1 MGSKGAAL
9 PRSVPSDFGW
19 LLHGRPVQVLEDK
32 SFHLAAGSGSS
43 FLRPY
48 CLDVATLQSCL
59 QCGAC
64 TATCDLAGE
73 EGLFPRRQVTFV
85 SLGLKDRLAADQEIW
100 HCYGCTECSSQCPSG
115 AKPASI
121 MSALRQFAT
130 DRFAYPRILA
140 RAVNSQRWFW
150 LVYVAVAAF
159 LAAMVAVT
167 GTFSPGPG
175 PLHYAGM
182 LPDSAVIPV
191 FSLLTLLPLVAIA
204 VGASRAWRAWYDGSL
219 WATRPRMFWLSVR
232 RAVAEI
238 LAHRKFS
245 TCKERRL
252 RPWAHRAVLFS
263 FLGLAVISGVI
274 ALLLAAGRSYPLSMG
289 NPLKVLSNIFAALL
303 IGGTGYFLVARVV
316 DAARGNRSTLFDWVF
331 LVNVLLAGVT
341 GVATEALRV
350 ADVRAFAY
358 PVYFVHLV
366 VVLTLALTLPYTKLA
381 HAVYRVLA
389 VSGREYQA
397 LAAAGADFD
406 GHVAARPP
414 DKGDAGRPTLAEW
427 QGRSDL
433 RLVEERPI
441 TAEDFLEMSHAD
453 LIACSDEEI
462 TAAYYALR
470 DEAEPRGEGSY
481 YPNLKR
487 LAGSAFEREKDRRE
501 IKALMAE
508 PGKTEWQL
516 WYEKAV
522 EQPCTWW
529 LENDMVARHALTT
542 CLSCGMCTSV
552 CPAAEH
558 FEEYDPRC
566 IVDVALSGDE
576 DRIVEMLKSDIIWYC
591 AQCGSCNSRCPE
603 ENDIMG
609 LIGSL
614 RTLAQLKGYHL
625 ESVRGR
631 QQYAGRHLW
640 AANLWN
646 RAFSL
651 YFRNADPAEHPDFGP
666 RFARWQ
672 AELEEQFMRVG
683 GQPDMDGTFAGRKVT
698 PETLAELRRCI
709 RAGGALV
716 LWNRIEEHAAA
727 DATRR
732 GLDLDQYYDKVRSE
746 G

>member
-1 MGSKGAAL
+1 
-9 PRSVPSDFGW
+9 
-19 LLHGRPVQVLEDK
+19 LEDK
-32 SFHLAAGSGSS
+32 SFDLANGCDGS
-43 FLRPY
+43 FLKPY

-85 SLGLKDRLAADQEIW
+85 RLGLQDRLAADRDIW

-130 DRFAYPRILA
+130 DRFACPRLLA
-140 RAVNSQRWFW
+140 RLVNNPRSFW

-159 LAAMVAVT
+159 LAAMIAVT
-167 GTFSPGPG
+167 GAFSPGPG
-175 PLHYAGM
+175 PIRYAGM

-191 FSLLTLLPLVAIA
+191 FSLLTVLPLVAMA

-219 WATRPRMFWLSVR
+219 FATKPRILGRAVR
-232 RAVAEI
+232 MAVAEI

-245 TCKERRL
+245 TCKERPL

-263 FLGLAVISGVI
+263 FLGLAAVSGVI

-289 NPLKVLSNIFAALL
+289 NPLKVLSNVLAALL
-303 IGGTGYFLVARVV
+303 IGGAGYFLVSRVV
-316 DAARGNRSTLFDWVF
+316 DASRGNRSTFFDWVF
-331 LVNVLLAGVT
+331 LVNVLFAGVT

-350 ADVRAFAY
+350 ADVRDLAY

-366 VVLTLALTLPYTKLA
+366 VVLTLAMTLPYTKLA
-381 HAVYRVLA
+381 HGAYRVLA
-389 VSGREYQA
+389 VAGKEYEVLLASEPSPPESVPSRSAAGGSPAYSGLQVVEAPPTPPERFLELGHA
-397 LAAAGADFD
+397 ELAAYCDD
-406 GHVAARPP
+406 
-414 DKGDAGRPTLAEW
+414 E
-427 QGRSDL
+427 
-433 RLVEERPI
+433 
-441 TAEDFLEMSHAD
+441 
-453 LIACSDEEI
+453 IA
-462 TAAYYALR
+462 AAYYTLR
-470 DEAEPRGEGSY
+470 DEVEPRGEGTY

-487 LAGSAFEREKDRRE
+487 LAGSALEREKDRRE
-501 IKALMAE
+501 VRALVA
-508 PGKTEWQL
+508 GQDKTEWEA
-516 WYEKAV
+516 WYSEAAG
-522 EQPCTWW
+522 QPCTWW
-529 LENDMVARHALTT
+529 LENDLVARHSLTT

-576 DRIVEMLKSDIIWYC
+576 ERLVELLKSDVIWYC

-603 ENDIMG
+603 ENDIMS
-609 LIGSL
+609 LVSSL
-614 RTLAQLKGYHL
+614 RTLAQLKGYHV

-651 YFRNADPAEHPDFGP
+651 YFRNADPVAHPDFGP

-698 PETLAELRRCI
+698 PETLAELRNCI
-709 RAGGALV
+709 RAGGALF
-716 LWNRIEEHAAA
+716 LWDRIEEHAAA
-727 DATRR
+727 DAARR
-732 GLDLDQYYDKVRSE
+732 GLDLDEYYDKVRSD